1 MTTATFAWRL
11 RDIFREDPS
20 HRVELFFILAFISC
34 FEFQQFLLF
43 VSHKSSFFFFW
54 SLSSQLSL
62 YSFGCFLDIAL
73 AAPKPLHA
81 YLTYTQSCG
90 GGRDLQ

>member
-43 VSHKSSFFFFW
+43 VSHKSSFFFF
-54 SLSSQLSL
+54 SGRFPHSSV
-62 YSFGCFLDIAL
+62 FTALDAFWTL
-73 AAPKPLHA
+73 L
-81 YLTYTQSCG
+81 
-90 GGRDLQ
+90 